1 MTNSSG
7 EIIIEAGRAEKN
19 YWKDIWRYRELF
31 YILSWRDIRVRYK
44 QTAIGAAWSVI
55 RPLLTMA
62 IFSFVFGRVAKMP
75 TEGTAPY
82 TIMVFAGLIPWFFF
96 ANALSESSQSLVLN
110 SNLITKVYFP
120 RIIIPASSIIVSLV
134 DFFISFGL
142 MLIVFLFYG
151 FTPSLNIFLMPL
163 FLLFALVAAMG
174 VGLLITALNVKYRDF
189 RFIIPFIVQIGL
201 YISPVGYS
209 SSVVPEHLQLL
220 YHINPMV
227 GVIEGFRWCV
237 IGELPL
243 NVPGMLVSL
252 GVTILFFILGI
263 SYFRRTERSF
273 ADSI

>member
-1 MTNSSG
+1 MSNSNS
-7 EIIIEAGRAEKN
+7 EIIIEAGRTEKN
-19 YWKDIWRYRELF
+19 YWQDIWRYRELF

-55 RPLLTMA
+55 RPLLTML
-62 IFSFVFGRVAKMP
+62 IFTFVFGRMAKLP

-142 MLIVFLFYG
+142 MLIIFLFYG
-151 FTPSLNIFLMPL
+151 FTPSVKIFLMPV

-174 VGLLITALNVKYRDF
+174 AGLLITALNVKFRDF
-189 RFIIPFIVQIGL
+189 RFVIPFIVQIGL
-201 YISPVGYS
+201 YITPVGYS
-209 SSVVPEHLQLL
+209 SSIVPEQYQLL
-220 YHINPMV
+220 YHVNPMV
-227 GVIEGFRWCV
+227 GVIEGFRWCI

-243 NVPGMLVSL
+243 NIPGMLVSL
-252 GVTILFFILGI
+252 GVTLVFFIWGI